1 MQQWMPLFTAHP
13 LPANFMANSRIVN
26 GPMQVLPTP
35 GVGDRTLAVTGTA
48 SDFIVAAL
56 DADTSHVYWSLDGCD
71 MRVTIDGGAPTA
83 GAGHIFKDGNSGI
96 WSRSWSIAAKV
107 IAVSGSGTIT
117 ISELNY
123 A

>member
-1 MQQWMPLFTAHP
+1 
-13 LPANFMANSRIVN
+13 MANSRIVN

-35 GVGDRTLAVTGTA
+35 AVGDRTLTVNSSA
-48 SDFIVAAL
+48 SNFIVAAL

-96 WSRSWSIAAKV
+96 WSRSWANAAKV

>member
-1 MQQWMPLFTAHP
+1 
-13 LPANFMANSRIVN
+13 
-26 GPMQVLPTP
+26 MQVLPAP

-56 DADTSHVYWSLDGCD
+56 DADTSHVYWSLEGCD
-71 MRVTIDGGAPTA
+71 MRVTIDGGTPTA
-83 GAGHIFKDGNSGI
+83 SAGHIFKDGNSGI
-96 WSRSWSIAAKV
+96 WSRSWAIAAKV
-107 IAVSGSGTIT
+107 IAVSGSGTLT

>member
-1 MQQWMPLFTAHP
+1 
-13 LPANFMANSRIVN
+13 
-26 GPMQVLPTP
+26 MQVLPAP

-48 SDFIVAAL
+48 SNFIVAAL

-71 MRVTIDGGAPTA
+71 MRVTIDGGTPTA

-96 WSRSWSIAAKV
+96 WSRSWAIAAKV

>member
-1 MQQWMPLFTAHP
+1 
-13 LPANFMANSRIVN
+13 
-26 GPMQVLPTP
+26 MQVLPAP

-56 DADTSHVYWSLDGCD
+56 DADTSHVYWTLEGCD

-96 WSRSWSIAAKV
+96 WSRSWAIAAKV

>member
-1 MQQWMPLFTAHP
+1 
-13 LPANFMANSRIVN
+13 
-26 GPMQVLPTP
+26 MQVLPAP

-56 DADTSHVYWSLDGCD
+56 NADTSHVYWSLDGCD

-96 WSRSWSIAAKV
+96 WSRSWAIAAKV

>member
-1 MQQWMPLFTAHP
+1 
-13 LPANFMANSRIVN
+13 
-26 GPMQVLPTP
+26 MQVLPAP
-35 GVGDRTLAVTGTA
+35 SVGDRTLAVGASA

-96 WSRSWSIAAKV
+96 WSRSWAIAAKV

>member
-1 MQQWMPLFTAHP
+1 
-13 LPANFMANSRIVN
+13 
-26 GPMQVLPTP
+26 MQVLPAP

-96 WSRSWSIAAKV
+96 WSRSWAIASKV

>member
-1 MQQWMPLFTAHP
+1 
-13 LPANFMANSRIVN
+13 
-26 GPMQVLPTP
+26 MQVLPAP
-35 GVGDRTLAVTGTA
+35 GVGDRTLAVGAAA

-96 WSRSWSIAAKV
+96 WSRSWAIAAKV

>member
-1 MQQWMPLFTAHP
+1 
-13 LPANFMANSRIVN
+13 
-26 GPMQVLPTP
+26 MQVLPAP

-56 DADTSHVYWSLDGCD
+56 DADTSHVYWSLEGCD

-96 WSRSWSIAAKV
+96 WSRSWAIAAKV
-107 IAVSGSGTIT
+107 IAVSGSGTLT

>member
-1 MQQWMPLFTAHP
+1 
-13 LPANFMANSRIVN
+13 MANSRIVN
-26 GPMQVLPTP
+26 GPMQVFPAS
-35 GVGDRTLAVTGTA
+35 GVSDRTLAVNSSA

-56 DADTSHVYWSLDGCD
+56 DSNTSHVYWSLDGCD
-71 MRVTIDGGAPTA
+71 MRVTIDGVAPTA

-96 WSRSWSIAAKV
+96 WGRSWANAAKV

>member
-1 MQQWMPLFTAHP
+1 
-13 LPANFMANSRIVN
+13 
-26 GPMQVLPTP
+26 MQVLPAP

-48 SDFIVAAL
+48 SNFIVAAL

-96 WSRSWSIAAKV
+96 WSRSWAIAAKV

>member
-1 MQQWMPLFTAHP
+1 
-13 LPANFMANSRIVN
+13 
-26 GPMQVLPTP
+26 MQVLPAP

-56 DADTSHVYWSLDGCD
+56 DADTSHVYWTLDGCD

-96 WSRSWSIAAKV
+96 WSRSWAIAAKV

>member
-1 MQQWMPLFTAHP
+1 
-13 LPANFMANSRIVN
+13 
-26 GPMQVLPTP
+26 MQVLPAP

-96 WSRSWSIAAKV
+96 WSRSWAIAAKV

>member
-1 MQQWMPLFTAHP
+1 
-13 LPANFMANSRIVN
+13 
-26 GPMQVLPTP
+26 MQVLPAP

-96 WSRSWSIAAKV
+96 WSRSWAIAAKV
-107 IAVSGSGTIT
+107 IATSGSGTIT

>member
-1 MQQWMPLFTAHP
+1 
-13 LPANFMANSRIVN
+13 
-26 GPMQVLPTP
+26 MQVLPAP

-56 DADTSHVYWSLDGCD
+56 DADTSHVYWTLEGCD

-96 WSRSWSIAAKV
+96 WSRSWAIAAKV
-107 IAVSGSGTIT
+107 IATSGSGTIT

>member
-1 MQQWMPLFTAHP
+1 
-13 LPANFMANSRIVN
+13 
-26 GPMQVLPTP
+26 MQVLPAP

-56 DADTSHVYWSLDGCD
+56 DADTSHVYWSLEGCD

-96 WSRSWSIAAKV
+96 WSRSWAIAAKV
-107 IAVSGSGTIT
+107 IATSGSGTIT

>member
-1 MQQWMPLFTAHP
+1 
-13 LPANFMANSRIVN
+13 MANSRIVN
-26 GPMQVLPTP
+26 GTMQVFPVS
-35 GVGDRTLAVTGTA
+35 GVSDRTLAVNSTA

-56 DADTSHVYWSLDGCD
+56 NANTSHVYWSLEGCD
-71 MRVTIDGGAPTA
+71 MRVAIDGGTPTA

-96 WSRSWSIAAKV
+96 WGSSWANAAKV
-107 IAVSGSGTIT
+107 IATSGSGTIT

>member
-1 MQQWMPLFTAHP
+1 
-13 LPANFMANSRIVN
+13 
-26 GPMQVLPTP
+26 
-35 GVGDRTLAVTGTA
+35 
-48 SDFIVAAL
+48 
-56 DADTSHVYWSLDGCD
+56 

-96 WSRSWSIAAKV
+96 WSRAWATAAKV

>member
-1 MQQWMPLFTAHP
+1 
-13 LPANFMANSRIVN
+13 MANSRIVN

-35 GVGDRTLAVTGTA
+35 GVGDRTLAVGATA
-48 SDFIVAAL
+48 SSFIVAAL
-56 DADTSHVYWSLDGCD
+56 NANSTHVYWSLDGCD
-71 MRVTIDGGAPTA
+71 MRVTIDGGTPTA

-96 WSRSWSIAAKV
+96 WSAAWANAAKV

>member
-1 MQQWMPLFTAHP
+1 
-13 LPANFMANSRIVN
+13 
-26 GPMQVLPTP
+26 MQVLPAP

-71 MRVTIDGGAPTA
+71 MRVTIDGGTPTA

-96 WSRSWSIAAKV
+96 WSRSWAIAAKV

>member
-1 MQQWMPLFTAHP
+1 
-13 LPANFMANSRIVN
+13 
-26 GPMQVLPTP
+26 MQVLPAP
-35 GVGDRTLAVTGTA
+35 GVGDRTLAVCASA

-56 DADTSHVYWSLDGCD
+56 DADTSHVYWTLDGCD

-96 WSRSWSIAAKV
+96 WSRSWAIAAKV

>member
-1 MQQWMPLFTAHP
+1 
-13 LPANFMANSRIVN
+13 
-26 GPMQVLPTP
+26 MQVLPAP
-35 GVGDRTLAVTGTA
+35 GVGDRTLAVGSSA

-96 WSRSWSIAAKV
+96 WSRSWAIAAKV

>member
-1 MQQWMPLFTAHP
+1 
-13 LPANFMANSRIVN
+13 
-26 GPMQVLPTP
+26 MQVLPAP
-35 GVGDRTLAVTGTA
+35 GEGDRTLAVGASA

-96 WSRSWSIAAKV
+96 WSRSWAIAAKV
-107 IAVSGSGTIT
+107 IAKSGSGTLT

>member
-1 MQQWMPLFTAHP
+1 
-13 LPANFMANSRIVN
+13 
-26 GPMQVLPTP
+26 MQVLPAP
-35 GVGDRTLAVTGTA
+35 GVGDRTLAVTATA
-48 SDFIVAAL
+48 SNFIVAAL
-56 DADTSHVYWSLDGCD
+56 NADTSHVYWSLDGCD

-96 WSRSWSIAAKV
+96 WSRSWAIAAKV
-107 IAVSGSGTIT
+107 IATSGSGTIT

>member
-1 MQQWMPLFTAHP
+1 
-13 LPANFMANSRIVN
+13 
-26 GPMQVLPTP
+26 MQVLPAP
-35 GVGDRTLAVTGTA
+35 GGGDRTLAVGASA

-96 WSRSWSIAAKV
+96 WSRSWAIAAKV
-107 IAVSGSGTIT
+107 IATSGSGTIT

>member
-1 MQQWMPLFTAHP
+1 MPLSTAHP
-13 LPANFMANSRIVN
+13 LLANFMANSRIVN
-26 GPMQVLPTP
+26 GPMQVLPAP

-48 SDFIVAAL
+48 SNFIVAAL

-96 WSRSWSIAAKV
+96 WSRSWAIAAKV

>member
-1 MQQWMPLFTAHP
+1 
-13 LPANFMANSRIVN
+13 MANSRIVN
-26 GPMQVLPTP
+26 GPMQVFPAS
-35 GVGDRTLAVTGTA
+35 GVGDRTLAVNSAA
-48 SDFIVAAL
+48 SNFIVAAL
-56 DADTSHVYWSLDGCD
+56 DSNTSHVYWTLEGCD

-96 WSRSWSIAAKV
+96 WSRAWATAAKV

>member
-1 MQQWMPLFTAHP
+1 
-13 LPANFMANSRIVN
+13 
-26 GPMQVLPTP
+26 MQVLPAP

-96 WSRSWSIAAKV
+96 WSRSWAIAAKV
-107 IAVSGSGTIT
+107 IAVSGSGTLT

>member
-1 MQQWMPLFTAHP
+1 
-13 LPANFMANSRIVN
+13 
-26 GPMQVLPTP
+26 MQVLPAP

-48 SDFIVAAL
+48 SNFIVAAL
-56 DADTSHVYWSLDGCD
+56 DADTSHVYWSLEGCD

-96 WSRSWSIAAKV
+96 WSRSWAIAAKV

>member
-1 MQQWMPLFTAHP
+1 
-13 LPANFMANSRIVN
+13 
-26 GPMQVLPTP
+26 MQVLPAP

-48 SDFIVAAL
+48 SNFIVAAL

-71 MRVTIDGGAPTA
+71 MRVTIAGGTPTA

-96 WSRSWSIAAKV
+96 WSRSWAIAAKV